1 MQISQVKRSKST
13 ARRTYNRLSR
23 IYDLLVGSSET
34 QFIHLGLEMLAV
46 RAGETVLEIGSGT
59 GKALFELC
67 QQAEDKGS
75 VNGLDLSPGM
85 LQVAH
90 NRLAKV
96 GLEGRAHLLIGDGAA
111 LPYSDQS
118 FDALFMSFTLELFD
132 TPEIPCVLAECH
144 RVLQTGGRLGVV
156 AMQKSE
162 HPGWMERLY
171 EWFHEHFPS
180 YIDCRPIDAV
190 GMIQVAGF
198 RLEKRQVKC
207 MWGLP
212 VELVLARKG

>member
-13 ARRTYNRLSR
+13 AKRTYNRLSR
-23 IYDLLVGSSET
+23 IYDLLAGSSET

-46 RAGETVLEIGSGT
+46 SAGETVLEIGSGT
-59 GKALFELC
+59 GKALFKLC
-67 QQAEDKGS
+67 QQAGDMGS
-75 VNGLDLSPGM
+75 VNGLDFSPGM

-96 GLEGRAHLLIGDGAA
+96 GLEGRAHLLVGDGAA

-132 TPEIPCVLAECH
+132 TPEIPIVLVECH
-144 RVLQTGGRLGVV
+144 RVLRPGGQLGVV

-171 EWFHEHFPS
+171 EWIHEILPA
-180 YIDCRPIDAV
+180 YVDCRPIDAQ
-190 GMIQVAGF
+190 GMIQAVGF
-198 RLEKRQVKC
+198 RLEYRQVKC